1 MAADL
6 EHPSI
11 SWGRRPPPKRMR
23 SLPRNRSRSVRT
35 RSSSFQVLAAAA
47 LTFLLHFLAGSQ
59 LEPHLNSES
68 VSLLDAPMSSGAV
81 HRRFACMGCTARTN
95 GRGEPTFFNDYQ
107 SAASHYARSSHCN
120 RSMLGIKSVAVQLNT
135 GPQYVG
141 GGEAGAGGAAGPWR
155 PQPAPSRRPGAMI

>member
-1 MAADL
+1 MREAAA
-6 EHPSI
+6 
-11 SWGRRPPPKRMR
+11 RAKRMQ
-23 SLPRNRSRSVRT
+23 LPRTPRSRSRSRVHSVRT

-95 GRGEPTFFNDYQ
+95 GSGEPTFFNDYQ

-120 RSMLGIKSVAVQLNT
+120 RSMRGIKSVAVQLNT
-135 GPQYVG
+135 CPQYVG